1 MSTQSIPELLDQFPN
16 EEFVHAQSDMLNK
29 ELRSKIQ
36 ECKLLVV
43 GAGGIGCELLK
54 TLALLGFVKITLV
67 DLDTI
72 DFSNLHRQFLFQL
85 QDVGKSKAL
94 VAKEAISKKYP
105 HLQIDAHF
113 GNIMDVKK
121 FPCKFFASFNVIL
134 NGLDNLEARRYVN
147 RMSVMFGVP
156 MIESGTA
163 GMLGQSRMIIPD
175 VSECFD
181 CRAHPVPTTYPICTI
196 RSTPTLPVHC
206 VIWAKEHLFPAIF
219 SPSSSFT
226 NAEIDFDVIE
236 DESTKE
242 NLSREQNFLKQLNE
256 VEDPEEQADAIIDVI
271 FGKDIEFLASLKE
284 LWMASNR
291 PLPIKIDKDICVKWQ
306 AMLRATLSSLKK
318 RNCQN
323 FFDKDDE
330 EVMEF
335 VAAAANLRAYCFGIP
350 EKSVFD
356 LKAIAGNII
365 PAISTTNAIAA
376 TLAVNH
382 LLNFLEGTEGRSLEL
397 CKTIYIANTDKIL
410 SFEKGNNPNPN
421 CSVCCT
427 HRVALRLSPKLLSS
441 GTKVSTILEL
451 IKENFT
457 IDDLDDLQLRIDS
470 RIIYDAFE
478 LDQNRNKLLA
488 EVGIQDGIVLTADIG
503 NIPIMIA
510 IISDESCGDQ
520 VMFEI
525 LKKINLSK
533 RIKLEEVEASKPTTP
548 EKVDIINLVEESDDL
563 EIL

>member
-1 MSTQSIPELLDQFPN
+1 
-16 EEFVHAQSDMLNK
+16 
-29 ELRSKIQ
+29 
-36 ECKLLVV
+36 
-43 GAGGIGCELLK
+43 
-54 TLALLGFVKITLV
+54 
-67 DLDTI
+67 
-72 DFSNLHRQFLFQL
+72 
-85 QDVGKSKAL
+85 
-94 VAKEAISKKYP
+94 
-105 HLQIDAHF
+105 
-113 GNIMDVKK
+113 
-121 FPCKFFASFNVIL
+121 
-134 NGLDNLEARRYVN
+134 
-147 RMSVMFGVP
+147 

-219 SPSSSFT
+219 SPSSSFVDT
-226 NAEIDFDVIE
+226 EIDFGVIE

-242 NLSREQNFLKQLNE
+242 NLSREQNFLRQLNKIG
-256 VEDPEEQADAIIDVI
+256 DPDEQADSIIDVI
-271 FGKDIEFLASLKE
+271 FGKEIEFLASLKE
-284 LWMASNR
+284 LWAASNR
-291 PLPIKIDKDICVKWQ
+291 PLPIRIDKEVCDKWQ
-306 AMLRATLSSLKK
+306 AMLRATISSLKK
-318 RNCQN
+318 RNREI
-323 FFDKDDE
+323 FFDKDDDD
-330 EVMEF
+330 VMEF

-356 LKAIAGNII
+356 IKAIAGNII

-382 LLNFLEGTEGRSLEL
+382 MLNYLEGTDGRSLEL

-410 SFEKGNNPNPN
+410 SFEKGNSPNPN

-427 HRVALRLSPKLLSS
+427 HRAVLRLSPKLLSEGS
-441 GTKVSTILEL
+441 KVSTILEL
-451 IKENFT
+451 LKENFT
-457 IDDLDDLQLRIDS
+457 IDDLDDLQLRIDN

-478 LDQNRNKLLA
+478 LDQNSNKSFS

-503 NIPIMIA
+503 NIPVMIA
-510 IISDESCGDQ
+510 IISDERCSDK
-520 VMFEI
+520 VKFEV

-533 RIKLEEVEASKPTTP
+533 RIKLEEDEASKPTTP
-548 EKVDIINLVEESDDL
+548 QSEGDIINLVEESDDL